1 MIKRILKDIDSTND
15 PIELALLNN
24 LLVYYKKDEN
34 DKIKEILVQQK
45 EFQKIKNLEK
55 GKKEVVEKDKVE
67 EDKVEEDKVE
77 EVKPNKPNNINSDK
91 INSRFMDRM
100 NLEVD
105 LRNNFKQIP
114 YDTNGI
120 HF

>member
-55 GKKEVVEKDKVE
+55 GKKKEEVVE
-67 EDKVEEDKVE
+67 EEDKVE
-77 EVKPNKPNNINSDK
+77 EVKPDKTNNINSDK

>member
-24 LLVYYKKDEN
+24 LLEYYKKDEN

-45 EFQKIKNLEK
+45 EFQKIKNLQQ
-55 GKKEVVEKDKVE
+55 KEVADEVADKDE
-67 EDKVEEDKVE
+67 EAVKLTE
-77 EVKPNKPNNINSDK
+77 EVKPNKTNNINSDK

>member
-55 GKKEVVEKDKVE
+55 GKIKKKEE
-67 EDKVEEDKVE
+67 EEEEDKVE
-77 EVKPNKPNNINSDK
+77 EVKLNKPNNINSDK

>member
-24 LLVYYKKDEN
+24 LLEYYKKDEN

-45 EFQKIKNLEK
+45 EFQKIKNLQQ
-55 GKKEVVEKDKVE
+55 KEVADEVAVDKDEEAVE
-67 EDKVEEDKVE
+67 ELTE
-77 EVKPNKPNNINSDK
+77 EVKPNKTNNINSDK